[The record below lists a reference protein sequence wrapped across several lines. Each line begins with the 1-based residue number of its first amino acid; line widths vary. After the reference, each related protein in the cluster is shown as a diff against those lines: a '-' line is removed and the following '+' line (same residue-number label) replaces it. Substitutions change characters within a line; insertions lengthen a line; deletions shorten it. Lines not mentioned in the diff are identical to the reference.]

1 MGTKHVKNILVNN
14 RLVKNLLTQS
24 VLASVTI
31 SLLAACGTP
40 QTPTTAGTV
49 NASSLQNSA
58 TATLA
63 PIEVQSIPGYAIKPS
78 LGNASVTGQLKIP
91 ANLVLSDTDLSSIT
105 APPQGITAP
114 PQGLTAPPQGLTAP
128 PQGITA
134 PPLGVLPAQSI
145 FGIRSVKSS
154 GLAVG
159 FWAEFFRD
167 NFKLTVP
174 EIGQQAFVNSTV
186 LQYINGQPY
195 FVASYVLPKV
205 APNQTYTVEAKHPLL
220 SLRSTLSTGDAGQ
233 TAASD
238 LDLGSTAVDLVK
250 KAAQTQGKKVNLA
263 YLNQSMKELETISN
277 ALQKRYKGSISEAD
291 LQKVVNTY
299 VDSIP
304 AYSDP
309 TSIRVDSEARQL
321 TVKKGATLQL
331 SATTQ
336 FANKQTTRAVNWRT
350 QQGDIVNVLADGT
363 VLGVKPGVSTL
374 EAISVDN
381 PTLKDQIRI
390 EVTN

>member
-1 MGTKHVKNILVNN
+1 VKNKIAN
-14 RLVKNLLTQS
+14 S
-24 VLASVTI
+24 VLSTVLATVTV

-40 QTPTTAGTV
+40 QTVSTASTV
-49 NASSLQNSA
+49 NASSLQTAA

-78 LGNASVTGQLKIP
+78 LGSASVTGQLKIP
-91 ANLVLSDTDLSSIT
+91 ANLILSDTDLSSIT

-114 PQGLTAPPQGLTAP
+114 PQGITAPPQGITAP

-134 PPLGVLPAQSI
+134 PPLGLLPAQSI

-154 GLAVG
+154 GLAAG

-167 NFKLTVP
+167 NFKLVVP
-174 EIGQQAFVNSTV
+174 ELGQQAFVNSTV

-205 APNQTYTVEAKHPLL
+205 SPNQTYTVEAKHPLM
-220 SLRSTLSTGDAGQ
+220 SLRSTLSTGEAGQ

-250 KAAQTQGKKVNLA
+250 KAAQTRNKKVNLA
-263 YLNQSMKELETISN
+263 YLNQSMKELENISS
-277 ALQKRYKGSISEAD
+277 ALQKRYKGSISEAE
-291 LQKVVNTY
+291 LQKVVNSY

-304 AYSDP
+304 AYSEP
-309 TSIRVDSEARQL
+309 TSIRVEGERQL
-321 TVKKGATLQL
+321 KVKKGATLQL
-331 SATTQ
+331 SATTL
-336 FANKQTTRAVNWRT
+336 FANQQKTQAVHWRT
-350 QQGDIVNVLADGT
+350 QQGDVVNVLADGT
-363 VLGVKPGVSTL
+363 ILGVKSGSSVL

-381 PTLKDQIRI
+381 PALKDQIRI
-390 EVTN
+390 DVIN